1 MVVLALVACRHPKPA
16 PPPVDPLAVELTS
29 PGAEP
34 RRIVRYAIA
43 KGTKVPLEL
52 AIDAT
57 MMMGNL
63 GGPIPTQVFELQI
76 GVDDVMPDGSMQV
89 HTTIVD
95 AHARETAESKVD
107 TAALEARLLAVKG
120 LAFTGTLSPDGRLVG
135 AHLDSAGKTLPS
147 EIAQQVDTLMQ
158 SFEHI
163 AMPLPRQPIGVGAK
177 WKTTRELEQNG
188 MKTTTIN
195 VVDVTALEGEK
206 LSFHLQTELHGLDQ
220 TVVMGTTP
228 IDVTNLGGTGSG
240 SGTIDLAHFTMTGE
254 LDAKMHATMTT
265 QGEASGLVFE
275 MKTTI
280 GPGQGA
286 QSAP

>member
-1 MVVLALVACRHPKPA
+1 MLVLALVACRHPKPA
-16 PPPVDPLAVELTS
+16 PPSDPLAVELTS

-34 RRIVRYAIA
+34 RHLVHYAIA

-52 AIDAT
+52 AIDAN

-63 GGPIPTQVFELQI
+63 GGPIPTQVFDLEVAI
-76 GVDDVMPDGSMQV
+76 DDVLTDGRMQV
-89 HTTIVD
+89 RTTIVD
-95 AHARETAESKVD
+95 AQAREVAESKVD
-107 TAALEARLLAVKG
+107 VAALAARLTAVKG

-135 AHLDSAGKTLPS
+135 AHVDSPGKTLPP

-158 SFEHI
+158 GFEHV
-163 AMPLPRQPIGVGAK
+163 AMPLPREPIGVGAK

-188 MKTTTIN
+188 IKTTTTNI
-195 VVDVTALEGEK
+195 VDVTALDGEK
-206 LSFHLQTELHGLDQ
+206 LSFRLQTELHGVDQ
-220 TVVMGTTP
+220 TVVMGATA

-240 SGTIDLAHFTMTGE
+240 SGTIDLAHFAMTGE
-254 LDAKMHATMTT
+254 LVAKMHATMAT
-265 QGEASGLVFE
+265 QGEASGLVYE

-280 GPGQGA
+280 GPTQGA